1 VRLAAMQIDR
11 YANDRDVR
19 RDQRVQHKLPPRE
32 VEQTVSKEIEQG
44 IQQGNLPVEQETP
57 DTREM
62 RVSRK

>member
-1 VRLAAMQIDR
+1 MQIDR
-11 YANDRDVR
+11 HANDRNVR

-32 VEQTVSKEIEQG
+32 VQHAVGKEIEQG

-57 DTREM
+57 DRRKM